1 MPSRTSLADYIYR
14 EDVLRAVQQHGIRP
28 TARTPPEL
36 ARGFV
41 RDLYCYELRV
51 LRDRMLRQEFPK
63 KEYAGRVIALRD
75 QYRVLSLRAREWL
88 EWGPG
93 EAGSHS

>member
-1 MPSRTSLADYIYR
+1 MRRSRLSARSLAEYLYR
-14 EDVLRAVQQHGIRP
+14 PDVLRAVEQHGIRP
-28 TARTPPEL
+28 TARTPPAL

-63 KEYAGRVIALRD
+63 QEYADRVTALRD
-75 QYRVLSLRAREWL
+75 RYRVLSLRASEWL
-88 EWGPG
+88 
-93 EAGSHS
+93 A

>member
-1 MPSRTSLADYIYR
+1 MAEYLYR
-14 EDVLRAVQQHGIRP
+14 LDVLRAIEQHGIRP

-51 LRDRMLRQEFPK
+51 LRERLLRQDFPK
-63 KEYAGRVIALRD
+63 HEYAGRVTALRD
-75 QYRVLSLRAREWL
+75 HYRVLSLRAHEW
-88 EWGPG
+88 
-93 EAGSHS
+93 AQDTS

>member
-1 MPSRTSLADYIYR
+1 MAEYVYRT
-14 EDVLRAVQQHGIRP
+14 DVLTACERHGIRP
-28 TARTPPEL
+28 TPRTPPEL

-63 KEYAGRVIALRD
+63 QDYAGRVIALRD
-75 QYRVLSLRAREWL
+75 TYRVLSLRAREWL
-88 EWGPG
+88 TVPKSE
-93 EAGSHS
+93 E

>member
-1 MPSRTSLADYIYR
+1 LTDYIYR
-14 EDVLRAVQQHGIRP
+14 EDVLRAVQQHGIQP

-51 LRDRMLRQEFPK
+51 LRERMLRQEFPK
-63 KEYAGRVIALRD
+63 KEYAGRVVALRD
-75 QYRVLSLRAREWL
+75 HYCVLSLRAGEWL
-88 EWGPG
+88 QWGSREG
-93 EAGSHS
+93 GSHG

>member
-1 MPSRTSLADYIYR
+1 LAEYAYR
-14 EDVLRAVQQHGIRP
+14 PDVLRAVERHGIMP
-28 TARTPPEL
+28 TVHTRPEL
-36 ARGFV
+36 VRGFV

-63 KEYAGRVIALRD
+63 QEYAGRVIALRD

-88 EWGPG
+88 
-93 EAGSHS
+93 A

>member
-1 MPSRTSLADYIYR
+1 VSEYVYR
-14 EDVLRAVQQHGIRP
+14 ADVLAAAARHGIRP
-28 TARTPPEL
+28 TASTPPEL

-63 KEYAGRVIALRD
+63 HEYAGRVIALRD
-75 QYRVLSLRAREWL
+75 TYRVLSLRAREWL
-88 EWGPG
+88 
-93 EAGSHS
+93 A

>member
-1 MPSRTSLADYIYR
+1 MTALER
-14 EDVLRAVQQHGIRP
+14 HGIRP
-28 TARTPPEL
+28 TEQTSPEL

-63 KEYAGRVIALRD
+63 REYADRVVALRD
-75 QYRVLSLRAREWL
+75 QYRVLSLRAREWVMS
-88 EWGPG
+88 EVTG
-93 EAGSHS
+93 